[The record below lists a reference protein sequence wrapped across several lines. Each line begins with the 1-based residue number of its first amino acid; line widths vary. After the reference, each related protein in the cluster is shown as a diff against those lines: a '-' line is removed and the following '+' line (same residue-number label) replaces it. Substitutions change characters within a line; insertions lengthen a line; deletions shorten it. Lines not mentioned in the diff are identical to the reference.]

1 MFTRMCFCVRAV
13 LLLLVPVP
21 AVGAQAIEPAL
32 AHRAV
37 GAVRDYAHFT
47 IFDDID
53 VSCDAGVITLTGR
66 VTTPAKRQDIGELVE
81 RLDGVAGV
89 RNRIQILPDS
99 PLDAQLRQQIARAI
113 YGHPAFWRYASM
125 SRPPIHIVVEH
136 ARVTLTGSVGTES
149 ERTLA
154 YTLAQ
159 VPAAAGV
166 TNRLKI
172 DPR

>member
-1 MFTRMCFCVRAV
+1 MLTRMCFCVRAA

-32 AHRAV
+32 GQRAV
-37 GAVRDYAHFT
+37 SAVRDYAHFT

-53 VSCDAGVITLTGR
+53 VACDAGVITLTGR
-66 VTTPAKRQDIGELVE
+66 VTAPSKRQEIGELVE
-81 RLDGVAGV
+81 KIEGVAAV

-99 PLDAQLRQQIARAI
+99 QIDARLRQQIARAI
-113 YGHPAFWRYASM
+113 YDHPAFWRYASM
-125 SRPPIHIVVEH
+125 SRPPIHIVVED
-136 ARVTLTGSVGTES
+136 ARVTLTGSVGSET

-159 VPAAAGV
+159 VSAAAGV
-166 TNRLKI
+166 TNRLKV
-172 DPR
+172 DLR

>member
-47 IFDDID
+47 IFDDIE

-81 RLDGVAGV
+81 RLAGVAGV
-89 RNRIQILPDS
+89 RNRIQILPNS
-99 PLDAQLRQQIARAI
+99 PLDAQLRPQIARAI
-113 YGHPAFWRYASM
+113 YDHPAFWRYASM
-125 SRPPIHIVVEH
+125 SRPPIHIVVEN

-172 DPR
+172 DP